1 MDAYDHTWFTSRP
14 TVHLSISFNT
24 TPVGPMPA
32 LPCVSAGLFDVGTRN
47 TGPTPQISFEC
58 AGEKNTEA
66 VMSEVPDSGIPLAVS
81 AGAPTNGR
89 MNRKIRFQ
97 SSFSVIG
104 TTGWTFS
111 TKAVLSNGAMC
122 ANQLNWNGML
132 TMLAIGLASCFAT
145 SADSLSSSSSAGGA
159 AACAAGCPVDGC
171 CARADLSMPAAS

>member
-1 MDAYDHTWFTSRP
+1 MDAYDHTWLTSRP

-32 LPCVSAGLFDVGTRN
+32 LPWVSAGLFDVGMRN

-66 VMSEVPDSGIPLAVS
+66 VMSEVPDSGIPFAVS

-89 MNRKIRFQ
+89 MNRRIRFQ

-104 TTGWTFS
+104 TTGWKFS

-122 ANQLNWNGML
+122 AAQLNWSGIL
-132 TMLAIGLASCFAT
+132 TMFAIGLANCFDT
-145 SADSLSSSSSAGGA
+145 SAASAAWSSSAGC
-159 AACAAGCPVDGC
+159 AAC
-171 CARADLSMPAAS
+171 